1 MSAFRFLGA
10 AILVLTMAG
19 AAFAQTGSVRGRVL
33 DPQRVAVADAAVT
46 LSGGDDSTR
55 KTARTAS
62 DGTFAIDSV
71 APGRYVLRIESAGF
85 NPWTQSVDVT
95 GGVRTVDA
103 LLQIEGLQESVLV
116 AAPKLEEE
124 LPQQIERAG
133 SRVQTI
139 TSADIENGGYDD
151 VGQTLQALVP
161 GLYVAPK
168 SGAFDYVVASLQG
181 SRTAEILWLVDGV
194 RISNRLYN
202 GTTPLDTLPAH
213 MVERI
218 EIIEGGQGLFYGTQA
233 VAGVINVVTKA
244 FTDDTNGA
252 IRTGFHTNR
261 GGLINAFARGSG
273 NGHRYVLYGSKDEAR
288 GFNSFPDGEYSPTTT
303 DRHRSYDVNTFGAK
317 YAYDFGRMVRLSTMY
332 QISDVKVDTLRPA
345 RSSLGQVGG
354 QAGVFNERT
363 EHIFSAK
370 ADYTPHPE
378 AELFFKTYYHQWDS
392 YYSEARNSIASPGT
406 LVTISDEEF
415 WGFKDYGLNIMTRL
429 TPTRG
434 VEYFAG
440 YDFQNYSG
448 RDDVLLI
455 AQRTERVN
463 ALFGQVRTAPDLI
476 ARTTLAAGVRYNNA
490 TNAGD
495 ATVWNLT
502 GRYDF
507 TPAVF
512 ARAGIGT
519 ALRYPDAYQLFAI
532 DESCCIG
539 NPNLK
544 PERSTNFNGSVGG
557 YLRAGES
564 TISLEAIGF
573 YRDITELII
582 EVDHPDGSG
591 NTITAN
597 GPGHVKAKGVTIV
610 GTATVNRALS
620 GSLGYTYT
628 KSQGSAIE
636 AGGYENL
643 PGIPANMVDAS
654 FDVHPAG
661 RPFGFSSTIN
671 FVGETVNVAPGFG
684 NVTSD
689 AYTLVDVGAR
699 YFLDSSRRHRLN
711 LRLENLFDKEY
722 TTVPARGFPDAGGD
736 AFLVHNLGTPRTLHV
751 SYSFSY

>member
-1 MSAFRFLGA
+1 MSFVRFVWTV
-10 AILVLTMAG
+10 ILVFALA
-19 AAFAQTGSVRGRVL
+19 AVAFAQSGSVRGRVV
-33 DPQRVAVADAAVT
+33 DPQRVAVADATVMLTAPG
-46 LSGGDDSTR
+46 SGGPR
-55 KTARTAS
+55 TARTAA
-62 DGTFAIDSV
+62 DGTFTFEGV
-71 APGRYVLRIESAGF
+71 APGAYVLRVESTGF
-85 NPWTQSVDVT
+85 SPWTQSVDVT
-95 GGVRTVDA
+95 GGERTVDA
-103 LLQIEGLQESVLV
+103 LLHIEGLQESVLV

-124 LPQQIERAG
+124 LPQLIERAG

-139 TSADIENGGYDD
+139 SSVDIENGGYDD

-244 FTDDTNGA
+244 FTDGTNGA

-261 GGLINAFARGSG
+261 GGLINGFARGSR

-288 GFNSFPDGEYSPTTT
+288 GFNSFPDSEYSPTTS
-303 DRHRSYDVNTFGAK
+303 DRHRSYDVNTFGGK
-317 YAYDFGRMVRLSTMY
+317 YAYDFGTMVRLSTMY
-332 QISDVKVDTLRPA
+332 QVSGVKVDTLRPA
-345 RSSLGQVGG
+345 RSSLAQVGG
-354 QAGVFNERT
+354 QASVFNERT

-370 ADYTPHPE
+370 ADYTPHPQ
-378 AELFFKTYYHQWDS
+378 AELFFKTYYHHWDS
-392 YYSEARNSIASPGT
+392 YYNESRNSIASPGT
-406 LVTISDEEF
+406 LVTISDDEF
-415 WGFKDYGLNIMTRL
+415 WGFKDYGLNVMAKL
-429 TPTRG
+429 APTRG

-463 ALFGQVRTAPDLI
+463 ALFGQVRALPDLI
-476 ARTTLAAGVRYNNA
+476 ARTTLALGVRYNDASNA
-490 TNAGD
+490 DN

-502 GRYDF
+502 GRHDV
-507 TPAVF
+507 TPALFV
-512 ARAGIGT
+512 RGGVGT
-519 ALRYPDAYQLFAI
+519 AFRYPDAYQLFAI

-539 NPNLK
+539 NPNLE
-544 PERSTNFNGSVGG
+544 PERSTNVNGSVGG

-573 YRDITELII
+573 YRDITDLII

-591 NTITAN
+591 NTITTN

-610 GTATVNRALS
+610 GTATVNRSLS

-628 KSQGSAIE
+628 KSEGSAIA

-643 PGIPANMVDAS
+643 PGIPANLVDAS

-671 FVGETVNVAPGFG
+671 FVGETVNAAPGFG
-684 NVTSD
+684 NVTSES
-689 AYTLVDVGAR
+689 YTLVDVSGR
-699 YFLDSSRRHRLN
+699 YFVDNARRHRIN
-711 LRLENLFDKEY
+711 VRLENLFDKDY
-722 TTVPARGFPDAGGD
+722 TTVPARGFPDTGGD
-736 AFLVHNLGTPRTLHV
+736 AFVVHNLGTPRTFHL
-751 SYSFSY
+751 SYSFAF